1 MIISA
6 LGTKRTFRPHPRLSA
21 IGVKADISTIC
32 PGLTSSFPVL
42 LALFDTV
49 GSFRGKTGMRRR
61 EFITLLGGAARHGHS
76 QHTPNN
82 GRKRRR
88 IGFLTR
94 KTDASVASQIDA
106 FRQGLQDLGWVEGK
120 NISIEYR
127 DAGGQVDRLGPLAAE
142 LVALN
147 VDVIVTVDTP
157 PTQAAKQATSTI
169 PIVIAVSADP
179 VGAGLVKS
187 LGHPGGNATGLSL
200 LAPETDQK
208 TLEVLKE
215 TLPKTKRVA
224 MIFDPKNQGMMLRL
238 KAIEIA
244 ATKLAIELQS
254 IPALSSSELAAAL
267 TLVAKNP
274 PDALFVLSPIYAAYQ
289 TEIGEFAST
298 TKVPLLVDTS
308 GLAGEPGA
316 LLSYGADI
324 SALFRRAATFVDKIL
339 KGTKPADLPVEQ
351 PAKFDLVIN
360 LKTAKA
366 LGLNVPPAVLLRAD
380 KVIE

>member
-1 MIISA
+1 
-6 LGTKRTFRPHPRLSA
+6 
-21 IGVKADISTIC
+21 
-32 PGLTSSFPVL
+32 
-42 LALFDTV
+42 
-49 GSFRGKTGMRRR
+49 MRRR
-61 EFITLLGGAARHGHS
+61 EFMSILGGVATWPLAAYAQQRSG
-76 QHTPNN
+76 NVA
-82 GRKRRR
+82 R

-94 KTDASVASQIDA
+94 KTDASVSSQIDA
-106 FRQGLQDLGWVEGK
+106 FRQGFHDLGWVEGK
-120 NISIEYR
+120 NIRIVYR
-127 DAGGQVDRLGPLAAE
+127 DAGGQVDRLRPLAAE

-208 TLEVLKE
+208 TLEILKD

-224 MIFDPKNQGMMLRL
+224 MIFDPKNQGMMIRL

-244 ATKLAIELQS
+244 ATKLGIELQS
-254 IPALSSSELAAAL
+254 IAALNSSELATAL

-274 PDALFVLSPIYAAYQ
+274 PNALFVLSPIYAAYQ
-289 TEIGEFAST
+289 REIGEFARR

-308 GLAGEPGA
+308 SLAGEPGT

-324 SALFRRAATFVDKIL
+324 SALFRRAPTFVDKIL
-339 KGTKPADLPVEQ
+339 KGAKPADLPVEQ
-351 PAKFDLVIN
+351 QAKFDLVIN

-366 LGLNVPPAVLLRAD
+366 LGRDVPPTVLQRAD
-380 KVIE
+380 RIID